1 MATTLNGNSSPH
13 PHMSSVGK
21 SREDF
26 AHIFRFFDLPR
37 ELRDKIHE
45 QPVLM
50 EQWHAPTIMLLDRD
64 RYTQGEKL
72 NTSLLLVNRQFRDE
86 YTERC
91 LDQQTLC
98 LRDCLDFSDVIGVLN
113 VLDELRSWVLAIC
126 TTESIAQPTAPSM
139 LESYIGK
146 CAHWYHDLRAVNI
159 RLYLSYQGNLEDDA
173 PYIFDHLQSTIAD
186 IASFEK
192 ISGLEIYITKPTR
205 RHTTASWSRK
215 LLARW
220 RRDDPEAT
228 ILLGPALHTE
238 CSEWEDFKG
247 FGIDVDCSISSS
259 SSSSG
264 SWSHYGG
271 DGNEQENFNEDD
283 QDGDGTQGENVPLYA
298 ELLHQKDYVSA
309 DENEDAVQLPGE
321 EHPESK
327 HANNTSKQF
336 ELFKLPREI
345 RNSIYGQPGML
356 QDQVLS
362 WESRMAFDP
371 YNAVTAIK
379 PRQPLLL
386 VNRQFNMEYRES
398 CEGRIGVFVDTR
410 MEYLEP
416 KWGPAVTLSRNA
428 AQGAYFLR
436 LRAGDWFVSKD
447 DDSINYLDSVY
458 AWTRYWCSQM
468 PNLRSLHV
476 QVHIDD
482 NLTSKELERI
492 RANVSQMLSLEK
504 LHQCEFIVMS
514 DSGSY
519 RNQDQPKRTLFQW
532 KLGDSSSPLFNNPP
546 IELLEPC
553 WDCET
558 QIRGNSTLRAFEM
571 IMNGEGT
578 HDEYNEE
585 SPNPYL
591 RFYKDHTGS
600 GRTANVRPTSPA
612 NIDPPQSADEMEAL
626 IVNTAASALASRPPP
641 QDCTREMRLLR
652 IICLGLLAIFVLIL
666 VCDVSD
672 MIFASR

>member
-13 PHMSSVGK
+13 PYMSSVGK

-37 ELRDKIHE
+37 ELRDKIYE

-283 QDGDGTQGENVPLYA
+283 QDGDGTQGENVSLYA

-321 EHPESK
+321 EHPE
-327 HANNTSKQF
+327 Q
-336 ELFKLPREI
+336 
-345 RNSIYGQPGML
+345 
-356 QDQVLS
+356 
-362 WESRMAFDP
+362 
-371 YNAVTAIK
+371 
-379 PRQPLLL
+379 
-386 VNRQFNMEYRES
+386 
-398 CEGRIGVFVDTR
+398 TR
-410 MEYLEP
+410 
-416 KWGPAVTLSRNA
+416 K
-428 AQGAYFLR
+428 
-436 LRAGDWFVSKD
+436 
-447 DDSINYLDSVY
+447 
-458 AWTRYWCSQM
+458 
-468 PNLRSLHV
+468 
-476 QVHIDD
+476 
-482 NLTSKELERI
+482 
-492 RANVSQMLSLEK
+492 
-504 LHQCEFIVMS
+504 
-514 DSGSY
+514 
-519 RNQDQPKRTLFQW
+519 
-532 KLGDSSSPLFNNPP
+532 
-546 IELLEPC
+546 
-553 WDCET
+553 
-558 QIRGNSTLRAFEM
+558 
-571 IMNGEGT
+571 
-578 HDEYNEE
+578 
-585 SPNPYL
+585 
-591 RFYKDHTGS
+591 
-600 GRTANVRPTSPA
+600 
-612 NIDPPQSADEMEAL
+612 
-626 IVNTAASALASRPPP
+626 
-641 QDCTREMRLLR
+641 
-652 IICLGLLAIFVLIL
+652 
-666 VCDVSD
+666 
-672 MIFASR
+672 